1 VRGVDRALR
10 VRALAVALVLAAL
23 VSGCGPRSSPPRDEP
38 PSTPIVLAGAEYVGP
53 LLRAE
58 ILAFRERYPASDS
71 IRVVTSG
78 SAEGMEQLVNGDVSM
93 SVLLRDLTDPEAEAA
108 VRREGLQTFPFAWDA
123 VAVIVNPAS
132 PLEQLSRSELG
143 WIYSGSTSAWADLGW
158 KGGGPIIALTSGTR
172 LGMYAY
178 VEQTLLDG
186 GTYAKTVYAPPTEE
200 EVVDVV
206 ASRRNAIACVSR
218 PYAEAA
224 GDRVRVLRIA
234 QAKGLPYV
242 PLTRET
248 VLQRTYPLLRSI
260 ALATPAKARETASE
274 LITFISGVDG
284 QAIVARYGYAPATV
298 PIRIVRTAEEAE

>member
-1 VRGVDRALR
+1 MRGVDWTLR
-10 VRALAVALVLAAL
+10 VQVLAAALVAAAL
-23 VSGCGPRSSPPRDEP
+23 VSGCGPRSSPPREEP

-71 IRVVTSG
+71 IRILSNG
-78 SAEGMEQLVNGDVSM
+78 SAEGMEQLVNGEVSM
-93 SVLLRDLTDPEAEAA
+93 SLLMRDLTDPEADAA

-123 VAVIVNPAS
+123 VAVIVNAAS
-132 PLEQLSRSELG
+132 PIEQISRTELG
-143 WIYSGSTSAWADLGW
+143 WVYSGEVSDWADLGW
-158 KGGGPIIALTSGTR
+158 RGGGPVIALTSGTR

-186 GTYAKTVYAPPTEE
+186 GSYAKSVYAPPTEE

-206 ASRRNAIACVSR
+206 ATRRNAIACVSR
-218 PYAEAA
+218 PFAEAA
-224 GDRVRVLRIA
+224 GSGVRVLRVA

-248 VLQRTYPLLRSI
+248 VLRRTYPLLRSI
-260 ALATPAKARETASE
+260 AFATPAHPRETASE
-274 LITFISGVDG
+274 LITFVSGVDG
-284 QAIVARYGYAPATV
+284 QAVVARYGYAPATV